1 MTHKESIS
9 IIVITLGIER
19 NETRKTLFSDHQ
31 IIINNNTL
39 KGNYLN
45 KDKNTLRR
53 EVTVITIC
61 VHGLTQ
67 LIKFVPQEHPAAPQ
81 RLNQVKTA
89 IGKVDASL
97 IKKMN
102 GRAGETILK
111 VIDAGQR
118 GVSQTL
124 QAVVLCRRFQAP
136 TSTLPSLI
144 KWLAKQELK
153 DR

>member
-1 MTHKESIS
+1 M
-9 IIVITLGIER
+9 ITLGIER
-19 NETRKTLFSDHQ
+19 NETRKVLFSDHQ
-31 IIINNNTL
+31 IIITNNTL

-45 KDKNTLRR
+45 KDKNTLRQ
-53 EVTVITIC
+53 EVIVITIC

-67 LIKFVPQEHPAAPQ
+67 PIKFFPQEHLAATQ

-102 GRAGETILK
+102 GLAGETTLK

-124 QAVVLCRRFQAP
+124 LQAVVLCHRFQAP